1 MTAPATA
8 LTATALDDL
17 LTRAEAP
24 GGAFDPAELARLDE
38 AEEFPEAAHALL
50 AEAGLGAHYVPERHG
65 GLLHGLDGT
74 MAALRTVA
82 RRDLTVA
89 IAHGKTFLGA
99 MPTWVAGDDRQAD
112 LLSREIRSGA
122 EVSWGLTERGT
133 GSDLLAGRLSARPAP
148 DSGKWLVNGEK
159 WLINNATRARYTC
172 VLARTRPEGGPRG
185 FRFLLVDK
193 DTLPDGTCRT
203 LPKEPTHGIRG
214 ADISGLALQD
224 APVADSAGIGPDGSG
239 FEVLLRSLQLTRI
252 CATSLSLGAADHAL
266 PIAVRF
272 LTGRRLYGQ
281 RLADLP
287 RIRRAL
293 GDAAAALLLAEAV
306 AVLAGRSAQS
316 LPREL
321 AVTAAVTKAFVPTTV
336 QRSVD
341 ALAELLGVRGFLT
354 GVLEHG
360 AFAKLDRDHRIVAVF
375 DGSTA
380 VNRHALITSFPL
392 LARAHA
398 TGIHDGPGL
407 RAAAATGV
415 TQPALDPRRL
425 TLISDGGSSVVQS
438 LPEAARLAAGRG
450 RDDVAADARA
460 LAEESARLHQDI
472 ADAREASRGASAEAF
487 ALAQRYELVHAGAA
501 CLALW
506 LHNEP
511 APGARWWRDAL
522 WVRACLTVVLRRL
535 GLEPAAGP
543 DARDLLSDELLSADL
558 PEGEFSLLTG
568 LSGLETP

>member
-1 MTAPATA
+1 MTAPLTGLGTA
-8 LTATALDDL
+8 ALDEL
-17 LTRAEAP
+17 LTRASVP

-38 AEEFPEAAHALL
+38 AEEFPEVAHRLL
-50 AEAGLGAHYVPERHG
+50 VDAGLGAHYVPERHG
-65 GLLHGLDGT
+65 GLLHGLDGA

-99 MPTWVAGDDRQAD
+99 MPTWVAGDDRQTE

-122 EVSWGLTERGT
+122 EVCWALTERGT
-133 GSDLLAGRLSARPAP
+133 GSDLLAGRLSARPVPGGLAL
-148 DSGKWLVNGEK
+148 DGEK
-159 WLINNATRARYTC
+159 WLINNATRARFAC
-172 VLARTRPEGGPRG
+172 VLARTRPGGGPRG
-185 FRFLLVDK
+185 FRFVLVDK
-193 DTLPDGTCRT
+193 DTLPEGACRT

-214 ADISGLALQD
+214 ADISGIAFQD
-224 APVADSAGIGPDGSG
+224 ATVADSAGIGPDGSG
-239 FEVLLRSLQLTRI
+239 FEVLLTSLQLTRI

-272 LTGRRLYGQ
+272 LTDRHLYGQ

-293 GDAAAALLLAEAV
+293 GDAASALLLAEAV
-306 AVLAGRSAQS
+306 AVLAGRSAQT

-398 TGIHDGPGL
+398 AEVHDAPGL
-407 RAAAATGV
+407 QAAAGLGAP
-415 TQPALDPRRL
+415 QPPLDPRRL

-438 LPEAARLAAGRG
+438 LPEAARLAARRG
-450 RDDVAADARA
+450 REDVAADART
-460 LAEESARLHQDI
+460 LAAESLRLHQEI
-472 ADAREASRGASAEAF
+472 ADAHGASAEAF
-487 ALAQRYELVHAGAA
+487 ALAQRYELVFAGAA

-506 LHNEP
+506 LHTEP

-543 DARDLLSDELLSADL
+543 DARDLLCAELLRTDL
-558 PEGEFSLLTG
+558 AEGEFSLL
-568 LSGLETP
+568 SGLETP

>member
-1 MTAPATA
+1 MTVSGTGTGAPA
-8 LTATALDDL
+8 LEEL
-17 LTRAEAP
+17 LTRASAP

-38 AEEFPEAAHALL
+38 AEAFPEAAHRLL
-50 AEAGLGAHYVPERHG
+50 ADAGTGAHYVPERHG
-65 GLLHGLDGT
+65 GRLHGLDGA
-74 MAALRTVA
+74 MAVLRTVA

-99 MPTWVAGDDRQAD
+99 MPTWVAGDEQQTE

-122 EVSWGLTERGT
+122 EVCWGLTERGI
-133 GSDLLAGRLSARPAP
+133 GSDLLSGRLTARPVDGGLAV
-148 DSGKWLVNGEK
+148 DGEK
-159 WLINNATRARYTC
+159 WLINNATRARFAC

-185 FRFLLVDK
+185 FGFVLVDK
-193 DTLPDGTCRT
+193 DTLPEGAFRT
-203 LPKEPTHGIRG
+203 LRKEATHGIRG
-214 ADISGLALQD
+214 ADISGIAFQD
-224 APVADSAGIGPDGSG
+224 ARVPDSALVGAPGSG
-239 FEVLLRSLQLTRI
+239 FEVLLKSLQLTRI

-272 LTGRRLYGQ
+272 LTERRLYGQ

-293 GDAAAALLLAEAV
+293 GDAASALLLAEAV
-306 AVLAGRSAQS
+306 AVLAGRSAQT
-316 LPREL
+316 LTREL

-380 VNRHALITSFPL
+380 VNRQALITAFPL

-398 TGIHDGPGL
+398 AGARDEAGL
-407 RAAAATGV
+407 RAAAGIGV
-415 TQPALDPRRL
+415 AQPPLDPRRL
-425 TLISDGGSSVVQS
+425 ALISDGGSSVVQS
-438 LPEAARLAAGRG
+438 LPEAAELAARRG
-450 RDDVAADARA
+450 REDVAADARA
-460 LAEESARLHQDI
+460 LAEVSARLHKEI
-472 ADAREASRGASAEAF
+472 AGCREAPGAASAEAF
-487 ALAQRYELVHAGAA
+487 ELAKRYELVFAGASA
-501 CLALW
+501 LALW

-511 APGARWWRDAL
+511 PPGARWWRDAL
-522 WVRACLTVVLRRL
+522 WVRACLTVVLGRL

-543 DARDLLSDELLSADL
+543 DARDLLCDELLSAD
-558 PEGEFSLLTG
+558 PAEGEFSLLC
-568 LSGLETP
+568 GLETS